1 MNPDRKKMYKVPWSV
16 TDNQGGWVEVTDK
29 CNLNCQGCYRYN
41 KDGDKALDE
50 VKREIVECKKVT
62 NCDVMVIAGGEP
74 LLYPDI
80 TEVVRFISSLN
91 LKPLILS
98 NGVLFSEKLAIEL
111 KKAGLARIHFHIDS
125 LQERDGWEGKS
136 EADLNEL
143 RQYFADM
150 LWGIKNI
157 QCGF

>member
-1 MNPDRKKMYKVPWSV
+1 MNPNRKKMYKVPWSV

-80 TEVVRFISSLN
+80 TEVVSFISSLN
-91 LKPLILS
+91 LKIIL
-98 NGVLFSEKLAIEL
+98 
-111 KKAGLARIHFHIDS
+111 H
-125 LQERDGWEGKS
+125 
-136 EADLNEL
+136 
-143 RQYFADM
+143 
-150 LWGIKNI
+150 
-157 QCGF
+157 